1 MPRHLRMTV
10 TKGVIIRQR
19 RTDEEKQ
26 GIESGAR
33 CKGHQDHALLLCS
46 TFANRANTHE
56 CDEKRQEAIAIAL
69 KTVGQVPRHENQVAA
84 PGRKRYG
91 VNVGDRNA
99 FKREMIKREGDER
112 KRK

>member
-1 MPRHLRMTV
+1 MTV

-46 TFANRANTHE
+46 TFANRANTHD
-56 CDEKRQEAIAIAL
+56 CDENRQEAIALLNSKKDKCQDTKL
-69 KTVGQVPRHENQVAA
+69 KWRPRA
-84 PGRKRYG
+84 
-91 VNVGDRNA
+91 
-99 FKREMIKREGDER
+99 ER
-112 KRK
+112 GMA

>member
-46 TFANRANTHE
+46 TFANRANTHL
-56 CDEKRQEAIAIAL
+56 CDENRQEAIALINSGTSA
-69 KTVGQVPRHENQVAA
+69 KTRNSSGGPGQKEVWRER
-84 PGRKRYG
+84 GRQKC
-91 VNVGDRNA
+91 
-99 FKREMIKREGDER
+99 IQEGNDKEGGR
-112 KRK
+112 